1 VIPSQGRSGTPPTYA
16 AVLRAPHYLP
26 IFVANALS
34 LWGDYIARVT
44 VAAVVYD
51 RTRSPLAT
59 ATTLAVS
66 LVPTFFGRSLVGPV
80 VDRFPYKWVLIWSH
94 LLRAL
99 CVVGLIGFVMTQ
111 SPLWA
116 LFVVLFALEAIGG
129 ASTASNMVLLTDL
142 FEDRHLYA
150 RAVGL
155 SAMSEQ
161 FNQAIGLAL
170 GGGLVALL
178 GPGTGLVFDL
188 ATFLVAAGVIFLVVE
203 LRPVTGSRGKGLR
216 GFVADLT
223 SAGRDLAGHPVLAR
237 LVALSAVAALAIA
250 APEALAIPIAKDNGW
265 GGWSGVLMAAPIG
278 GAFLGII
285 VMGRLHV
292 QTQNRLIVPLAL
304 AMPVPLLVVAV
315 HPPVGVV
322 VGLFVVS
329 GSLQAFMVPLQA
341 TFTLVTEPEL
351 RGRIYSLAGSVSV
364 AAAGISFLAAGWL
377 GQHTSPYLGVAI
389 SALMAL
395 LLVGALAVT
404 WPHHRVSR
412 AVDRAYAP
420 AASTSVSSVSTAT
433 SAVRPALRPAVSPAV
448 PPAVPPAV
456 SPAVS
461 PAASTAGSASAAPSP
476 SSSRVG

>member
-1 VIPSQGRSGTPPTYA
+1 VIPSQGRSGTAPTYA
-16 AVLRAPHYLP
+16 AVLRAPRYLP
-26 IFVANALS
+26 IFIANALS

-51 RTRSPLAT
+51 RTSSPLAT

-66 LVPTFFGRSLVGPV
+66 LLPTFFGRSLVGPV

-99 CVVGLIGFVMTQ
+99 CVVGLIGFVMTE

-161 FNQAIGLAL
+161 FNQAIGLAI
-170 GGGLVALL
+170 GGGLVAML
-178 GPGTGLVFDL
+178 GPGTGLVSDL
-188 ATFLVAAGVIFLVVE
+188 VTFLAAAVVIFVVVE
-203 LRPVTGSRGKGLR
+203 LRPVTGSRGRGLR
-216 GFVADLT
+216 GFAADLA
-223 SAGRDLAGHPVLAR
+223 SAVHDLASHPVLVR
-237 LVALSAVAALAIA
+237 LVALSAVAGLAIA
-250 APEALAIPIAKDNGW
+250 APEALAIPIADDNGW
-265 GGWSGVLMAAPIG
+265 GGWGGVLMAAPIV
-278 GAFLGII
+278 GAFVGILVI
-285 VMGRLHV
+285 GRLDV

-304 AMPVPLLVVAV
+304 AMPLPLLAVAA

-322 VGLFVVS
+322 VGLFVLS

-341 TFTLVTEPEL
+341 TFTLVTEPEM
-351 RGRIYSLAGSVSV
+351 RGRIFSLAGSVSV
-364 AAAGISFLAAGWL
+364 AAAGVSFLAAGWL

-389 SALMAL
+389 SALIAL

-404 WPHHRVSR
+404 WPHHHVSR

-420 AASTSVSSVSTAT
+420 AASTSA
-433 SAVRPALRPAVSPAV
+433 PAP
-448 PPAVPPAV
+448 
-456 SPAVS
+456 
-461 PAASTAGSASAAPSP
+461 ASTSGLPSTSP
-476 SSSRVG
+476 STTSSRVR